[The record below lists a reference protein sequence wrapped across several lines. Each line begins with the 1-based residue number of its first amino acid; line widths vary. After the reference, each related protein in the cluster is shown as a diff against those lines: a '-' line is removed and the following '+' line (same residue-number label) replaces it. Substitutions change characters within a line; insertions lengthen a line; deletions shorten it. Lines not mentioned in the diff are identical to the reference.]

1 MNRIEP
7 LKPLSREHHLS
18 LVLASKAIKTAKN
31 EDNTLILQLCQSI
44 AEDFE
49 HRWEPH
55 FLKEEST
62 LFTPFERNYQ
72 HKQSSEVAGISLK
85 LRQQHDQMRAM
96 ARNMQTGRVDQLA
109 EFGELLKEHTRLEER
124 IFFPLISEL
133 FTEEELDLIEAG

>member
-1 MNRIEP
+1 MNRIEQ

-31 EDNTLILQLCQSI
+31 EDNAVIQQLCQSI

-49 HRWEPH
+49 SRWESH
-55 FLKEEST
+55 FLKEELT
-62 LFTPFERNYQ
+62 LFTPFESNYQ
-72 HKQSSEVAGISLK
+72 DKQEPETAGLSLK

-96 ARNMQTGRVDQLA
+96 ARDMQTGRVDQLA

-124 IFFPLISEL
+124 IFFPLVSEL
-133 FTEEELDLIEAG
+133 FTEEELGLIEAG